1 MASTKRM
8 NQIAATVQRELST
21 VLQQEGSYIYGRALV
36 TVTSVNMTPDLGL
49 ARVYLSVYNVEDK
62 QSVVEMVRREV
73 KRIRQSLAHRVRRQM
88 RRVPL
93 LEFFE
98 DDTLDEMYRLR
109 EVFDRLDSNKAVD
122 DKQQGDTTDNEP
134 AV

>member
-8 NQIAATVQRELST
+8 NQIAATIQRELST
-21 VLQQEGSYIYGRALV
+21 VLRQEGPYIYGRALV
-36 TVTSVNMTPDLGL
+36 TVTNVSMTPDLGL

-62 QSVVEMVRREV
+62 ASVVEMVRREL
-73 KRIRQSLAHRVRRQM
+73 KRIRQSLAHRVRKQM

-93 LEFFE
+93 LEFYE

-109 EVFDRLDSNKAVD
+109 EVFNRLES
-122 DKQQGDTTDNEP
+122 DKPADNSQEDTTDNEP